1 MNIGDR
7 LVGFAVDRP
16 KLTVLSIGALTL
28 ALALLAALPTVFPAA
43 FPALNGVRVDTDPEN
58 MLSAEEP
65 ARVFHN
71 DMKRV
76 FDLNEIVVLGVVNES
91 HPDGVFNPES
101 LGRVHALAEYAKT
114 LHGAAIGQKDE
125 RAGVIGVDVIA
136 PSTVDN
142 IEQGGPGEVRFE
154 WLMASPPATR
164 EEALAVRDRASRIP
178 FLQGTLVS
186 ESGRALALYLPLTSK
201 ALSNRVYK
209 KLQEKIATLPG
220 DDQYHIT
227 GLPVAN
233 DTFGVEMFIQMAVS
247 APLAM
252 LVIFL
257 LMWWFFRKLS
267 LIIAPMVLALV
278 VVIQTMG
285 LLVATGNTIH
295 IMSSMIPI
303 FLMPVAILDSIHI
316 LSEFYE
322 RYQRHKNR
330 REALLDVMRTLF
342 MPMLYTS
349 LTSAAGFASLAITP
363 IPPVQVFGIFVALG
377 VMGAWLFTVTFLPA
391 FIMLMPARGFE
402 GYGAAH
408 AEGGEGAT
416 LLGRLLARLGRFTW
430 NRAKLVLALTL
441 LVAAVSAYGISQ
453 IQVNDNPTRWFK
465 AKHPIRVADRVLNE
479 HFGGTYMAY
488 LALRPADKAFDG
500 AEAAKGLTERLNAWA
515 AENAADYPGLPAVAE
530 TLAAEARSRAGTAPD
545 WKTLAG
551 DLGDHALAEADKG
564 GDAATAWEE
573 AAFFLDK
580 ERQRDE
586 LFKDPEVLRFMER
599 VQEALLKTG
608 TVGKTNSLADLVK
621 TVYRELME
629 GGDEY
634 FRIPDSANAVAQ
646 CIITYESSHRP
657 QDLSHFVTPDYRQS
671 SVWVQ
676 LKSGDNQDMMRVID
690 AMEAFAAENPPPAG
704 LNLEWFGLTY
714 INVIWQ
720 QKMVVGML
728 QAFLGS
734 FLVVLFMMIVLYRSG
749 LWGLL
754 SMIPL
759 TVTIGL
765 IYGVIGLVGKDYDM
779 PVAVLSALSLGLA
792 VDFAIHFLSRAR
804 EMQRETGDWKT
815 AAPKMFGE
823 PARAITRNIIA
834 VAVGFTPL
842 LAAPLVPYN
851 TVGVFMAAI
860 LGASGVATLIIMPA
874 LMRVLE
880 RMLFPESRVCRITCS
895 CCTCAATAAAFAG
908 AVTVNLQF
916 LGGTWTQWTLGSLV
930 FIAAAVGLCAV
941 MSRRAGC
948 AAPPKPG
955 C

>member
-500 AEAAKGLTERLNAWA
+500 AEAARGLTERITAWA
-515 AENAADYPGLPAVAE
+515 AENAADYPGLPTVAE
-530 TLAAEARSRAGTAPD
+530 TLAAEAGSRAGNAPD

-586 LFKDPEVLRFMER
+586 LFKDPEVLRYMER

-676 LKSGDNQDMMRVID
+676 LKSGDNQDMMRVIE

-908 AVTVNLQF
+908 AVAVNLQF

-930 FIAAAVGLCAV
+930 FIGAAVALCAV